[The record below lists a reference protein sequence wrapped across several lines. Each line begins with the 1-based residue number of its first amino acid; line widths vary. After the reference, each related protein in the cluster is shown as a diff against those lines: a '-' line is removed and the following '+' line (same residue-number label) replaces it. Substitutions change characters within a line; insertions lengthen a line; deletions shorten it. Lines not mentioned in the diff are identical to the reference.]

1 MGSGNT
7 FLLCPVDLGRMIS
20 IKYVPLSF
28 RKSTRRRRPR
38 GKTGQKE
45 KERKKIE
52 IIGRYTNVRST
63 EIMRTEINTKN
74 KAWEWT
80 LRRIVNMAIESQE
93 KEDRM
98 KQSKI

>member
-1 MGSGNT
+1 
-7 FLLCPVDLGRMIS
+7 MIS

-52 IIGRYTNVRST
+52 IIGKISTARYTNVRST

-74 KAWEWT
+74 KAWDWT